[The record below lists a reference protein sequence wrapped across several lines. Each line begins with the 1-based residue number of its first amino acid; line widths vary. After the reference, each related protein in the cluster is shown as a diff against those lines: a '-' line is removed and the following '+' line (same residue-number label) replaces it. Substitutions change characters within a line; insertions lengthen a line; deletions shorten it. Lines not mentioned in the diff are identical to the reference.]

1 MSSPHT
7 EFITIRDRG
16 AAMGRKWGLVIT
28 IAATLCALWGID
40 VFLAR
45 TERAE
50 VSGEA
55 QHDYESGSALLAAGR
70 AADAIDP
77 LRKAHT
83 QDRSN
88 RQYALRLVAALME
101 TGKLD
106 EAGRLLTDLLERNPN
121 DGETSLAEAR
131 LLLREGE
138 WENAVAYYHR
148 AIYGTWDAKSAAPQ
162 TAVRLELVN
171 LLAQRGSQKDLLAEV
186 LLLETE
192 AGKDP
197 KLLRRIAQL
206 YLAAGSPAR
215 GESIYRTLL
224 HDDVDDPDLYSGL
237 GDAEL
242 ALGNY
247 RAAESAFQNAILNGA
262 DRSRLEQRIQ
272 LAASVAELDPT
283 LRRLTSLEK
292 FNRAVRILQL
302 TLVALKQCGRSN
314 SGEQVS
320 AAEALLAARVRG
332 NPANE
337 LAEQRLSTG
346 EQLWQLRI
354 DACGAS
360 TSVEEEPLRL
370 VMAKIAQ

>member
-1 MSSPHT
+1 
-7 EFITIRDRG
+7 
-16 AAMGRKWGLVIT
+16 MGRKWGLMVT
-28 IAATLCALWGID
+28 IGASIGVLWGID

-55 QHDYESGSALLAAGR
+55 RRDYEAGSALLAAGR
-70 AADAIDP
+70 AADAVDP

-88 RQYALRLVAALME
+88 RQYTLRLEAALVE

-106 EAGRLLTDLLERNPN
+106 EAGRLLADLLERNPN

-131 LLLREGE
+131 LLVREGE

-148 AIYGTWDAKSAAPQ
+148 AIYGSWDSRAASPQ
-162 TAVRLELVN
+162 TAVRLELVDV
-171 LLAQRGSQKDLLAEV
+171 LVQRGLQKDLLAEV

-192 AGKDP
+192 AAKDP
-197 KLLRRIAQL
+197 HLLRRIAQL
-206 YLAAGSPAR
+206 YLVAGSPAR
-215 GESIYRTLL
+215 AETIYRALL
-224 HDDVDDPDLYSGL
+224 HDDMDDPGLYSGL

-242 ALGNY
+242 ALGNH
-247 RAAESAFQNAILNGA
+247 RVAEAAFQNAIRNGA

-272 LAASVAELDPT
+272 LAGSVAELDPT
-283 LRRLTSLEK
+283 LRRLTSMEK
-292 FNRAVRILQL
+292 FDRAVRILQL
-302 TLVALKQCGRSN
+302 ALDALKQCGRGYSE
-314 SGEQVS
+314 EQIAGV
-320 AAEALLAARVRG
+320 EKLLAARVRG

-337 LAEQRLSTG
+337 LAEQRLSTA
-346 EQLWQLRI
+346 EQIWQERI

-360 TSVEEEPLRL
+360 TSVEEPLRL

>member
-1 MSSPHT
+1 
-7 EFITIRDRG
+7 
-16 AAMGRKWGLVIT
+16 MGRNWGLMIAIT
-28 IAATLCALWGID
+28 AIMGALWGID

-55 QHDYESGSALLAAGR
+55 RRDYEAGSALLAAGR
-70 AADAIDP
+70 AAGAVDP

-88 RQYALRLVAALME
+88 RQYTLRLVAALVE

-106 EAGRLLTDLLERNPN
+106 EAGRLLADLLERNPN

-131 LLLREGE
+131 LLVREGE

-148 AIYGTWDAKSAAPQ
+148 AIYGSWDSEASSQ
-162 TAVRLELVN
+162 QISVRLELVN
-171 LLAQRGSQKDLLAEV
+171 VLVQRGLQKDLLAEV

-192 AGKDP
+192 AARDP
-197 KLLRRIAQL
+197 QLLRRSAKL
-206 YLAAGSPAR
+206 YLVAGSPAR
-215 GESIYRTLL
+215 AETIYRALL
-224 HDDVDDPDLYSGL
+224 HDDMDDPGLYSGL

-247 RAAESAFQNAILNGA
+247 RAAEAAFQNAIRNGA
-262 DRSRLEQRIQ
+262 DRSRLDQRIQ
-272 LAASVAELDPT
+272 LAGSVAGLDPT
-283 LRRLTSLEK
+283 LRRLTSMEK
-292 FNRAVRILQL
+292 FDRAVRILQL
-302 TLVALKQCGRSN
+302 TLDALKQCGRA
-314 SGEQVS
+314 GG
-320 AAEALLAARVRG
+320 AERTVGAEKLLAVRVRG

-337 LAEQRLSTG
+337 LAEQRLSTA
-346 EQLWQLRI
+346 EQIWQVRI
-354 DACGAS
+354 EACGAS

>member
-1 MSSPHT
+1 MFSPPT
-7 EFITIRDRG
+7 AFITNRERG
-16 AAMGRKWGLVIT
+16 AAMGRKWGLMIS
-28 IAATLCALWGID
+28 IAATMGALWGID

-55 QHDYESGSALLAAGR
+55 QRDYQAGSALLAAGR
-70 AADAIDP
+70 SAGAVDP

-88 RQYALRLVAALME
+88 REYTLRLVAALVE

-106 EAGRLLTDLLERNPN
+106 EAGRLLADLLERNPN
-121 DGETSLAEAR
+121 DGETSLAEAHLR
-131 LLLREGE
+131 VREGE
-138 WENAVAYYHR
+138 WENALAYYHR
-148 AIYGTWDAKSAAPQ
+148 AIYGTWDSKTLSPQ

-171 LLAQRGSQKDLLAEV
+171 VLAQRGLQKDLLAEV

-192 AGKDP
+192 AAKDP

-206 YLAAGSPAR
+206 YLLAASPAR
-215 GESIYRTLL
+215 AETIYKRLL
-224 HDDVDDPDLYSGL
+224 HDDMDDPGLYSGL

-247 RAAESAFQNAILNGA
+247 RAAEAAFQNAIRNGA

-272 LAASVAELDPT
+272 LAGSVAELDPT
-283 LRRLTSLEK
+283 LRRLTSMEK
-292 FNRAVRILQL
+292 FDRAVRILQL
-302 TLVALKQCGRSN
+302 ALDALKQCGR
-314 SGEQVS
+314 GDD
-320 AAEALLAARVRG
+320 AERTAGAEKLLAARVRG
-332 NPANE
+332 NPTNE
-337 LAEQRLSTG
+337 LAEQRLSTA
-346 EQLWQLRI
+346 EQIWQMRI
-354 DACGAS
+354 DGCGAS

>member
-1 MSSPHT
+1 
-7 EFITIRDRG
+7 
-16 AAMGRKWGLVIT
+16 MGRKWGLT
-28 IAATLCALWGID
+28 IMLAATMGALWGID

-55 QHDYESGSALLAAGR
+55 RRDYEAGSALLAEGR
-70 AADAIDP
+70 AADAIDK
-77 LRKAHT
+77 LRKAYT

-88 RQYALRLVAALME
+88 REYALLLVAALVE

-106 EAGRLLTDLLERNPN
+106 EAGRLLAELLERNPN

-131 LLLREGE
+131 LLAREGE
-138 WENAVAYYHR
+138 WENALAYYHR
-148 AIYGTWDAKSAAPQ
+148 AIYGTWNSKAASPQ

-171 LLAQRGSQKDLLAEV
+171 ILVQRGLQKDLLAEV

-192 AGKDP
+192 AAKDP
-197 KLLRRIAQL
+197 QLLRRIAQL
-206 YLAAGSPAR
+206 YLLAGSPAR
-215 GESIYRTLL
+215 AETIYRALL
-224 HDDVDDPDLYSGL
+224 EEMDDPGLYSGL

-247 RAAESAFQNAILNGA
+247 RAAEAAFQNAIRNGA

-272 LAASVAELDPT
+272 LAGSVAELDPT
-283 LRRLTSLEK
+283 LRRLTSKEK
-292 FNRAVRILQL
+292 FDRAVRVLQL
-302 TLVALKQCGRSN
+302 ALDALKQCGR
-314 SGEQVS
+314 GDG
-320 AAEALLAARVRG
+320 AEATAGAEKLLAARVRG

-337 LAEQRLSTG
+337 LAEQRLSTA
-346 EQLWQLRI
+346 EQIWQMRI

>member
-1 MSSPHT
+1 M
-7 EFITIRDRG
+7 RL
-16 AAMGRKWGLVIT
+16 KWGLMLV
-28 IAATLCALWGID
+28 IAASMGALWGID
-40 VFLAR
+40 MFLAR

-50 VSGEA
+50 VIGEA
-55 QHDYESGSALLAAGR
+55 RQDYEAGLALLEAGR

-88 RQYALRLVAALME
+88 RQYTLRLVAALVE

-131 LLLREGE
+131 LLAREGE
-138 WENAVAYYHR
+138 WENAIAYYHR
-148 AIYGTWDAKSAAPQ
+148 AIYGSWDSKTASPQ
-162 TAVRLELVN
+162 TAARLELVDV
-171 LLAQRGSQKDLLAEV
+171 LVQRGLRKDLLAEV

-192 AGKDP
+192 VAKDP
-197 KLLRRIAQL
+197 HLLRRIAQL
-206 YLAAGSPAR
+206 YLVAGSPGRA
-215 GESIYRTLL
+215 ETIYRTLL
-224 HDDVDDPDLYSGL
+224 RDDMDDPGLYSGL

-247 RAAESAFQNAILNGA
+247 RVAEAAFQNAIRNGA

-272 LAASVAELDPT
+272 LSGSVAGLDPA
-283 LRRLTSLEK
+283 LRRLTSMEK
-292 FNRAVRILQL
+292 FDRAVRILQL
-302 TLVALKQCGRSN
+302 ALDALKQCGR
-314 SGEQVS
+314 GDGAEQI
-320 AAEALLAARVRG
+320 AGAEKLLAVHIRG

-337 LAEQRLSTG
+337 LAEERLSTA
-346 EQLWQLRI
+346 EQIWQMRI

-360 TSVEEEPLRL
+360 SSVEEAPLRL